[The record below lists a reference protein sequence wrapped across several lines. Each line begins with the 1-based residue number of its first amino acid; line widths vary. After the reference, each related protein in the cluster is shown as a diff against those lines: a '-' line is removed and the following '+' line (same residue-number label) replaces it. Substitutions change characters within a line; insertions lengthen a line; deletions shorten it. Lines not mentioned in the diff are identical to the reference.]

1 MPINTVWN
9 LALLLSEVMASR
21 RMNGSLV
28 TAREIAQRTGVKAM
42 LPGLIAGIGNQYV
55 VTLDAVNAA
64 TGDTLAAVQAPGE
77 T

>member
-1 MPINTVWN
+1 
-9 LALLLSEVMASR
+9 
-21 RMNGSLV
+21 MNGSLV